1 MEITMRKSLEILNL
15 ISKLFVRYFSPQ
27 KSFKTLLETRAL
39 VGTPSGVS
47 KFDFYDNIVSKNS
60 RHQRA
65 LKRGKLGRL

>member
-15 ISKLFVRYFSPQ
+15 ISKLFVRFFSPQ

>member
-1 MEITMRKSLEILNL
+1 MEITMRKSLEISNL
-15 ISKLFVRYFSPQ
+15 ISKLFVIIFSPQ